1 MPHTD
6 NLHPLEDD
14 EASDRLLGY
23 GIVGAFTGLMIL
35 CALAV
40 WAFNQYAGA

>member
-1 MPHTD
+1 MPHTE

>member
-1 MPHTD
+1 MRHTD

-23 GIVGAFTGLMIL
+23 GIVGAFAGLMIL
-35 CALAV
+35 CELAV
-40 WAFNQYAGA
+40 WAINQYAGA

>member
-6 NLHPLEDD
+6 NLHPLEDG

-40 WAFNQYAGA
+40 WAINQFSGA